1 MDYIR
6 SAIELQSDVRADVR
20 VGRINISN
28 KGADGHNPRDFNQD
42 RRPYHLTP
50 HLLHVFSGFGVG
62 GAEVRTAT
70 LMNELGGRYR
80 HSILSLNGDL
90 QCMERLSS
98 DLDVRLVDP
107 PDLSGN
113 LLQRLLRIRALLKA
127 IAPDV
132 LMTRNWGTIE
142 FALANR
148 FMRIC
153 RHIHHEE
160 GFNHDESA
168 RQLPR
173 RVWTRRFAFGG
184 VDAVFTPS
192 RHLAEIAR
200 KVWWT
205 PREKISC
212 FPNGIN
218 CAAFQGEPDGD
229 AIPGFRRVKGETV
242 VGTVAAIRKVKNLSR
257 LVRVFAQAAKGRKAR
272 LVIVGAG
279 EDMENVQ
286 AEVARCG
293 VADQVYFPGYLSD
306 PAKFM
311 GLFDLFALSSDSEQ
325 MPLSVVEAMAAG
337 LAVVATDVGDV
348 KNMVVVENQPCI
360 VPESDE
366 NSFVKC
372 LQTLIDD
379 VEKRTSLGRQNREK
393 ALREYTAAKMAETN
407 DALIKSVLGKL

>member
-1 MDYIR
+1 M
-6 SAIELQSDVRADVR
+6 
-20 VGRINISN
+20 ISV
-28 KGADGHNPRDFNQD
+28 
-42 RRPYHLTP
+42 P
-50 HLLHVFSGFGVG
+50 HLLHVFSGFGIG
-62 GAEVRTAT
+62 GAEVRTAI

-90 QCMERLSS
+90 QCMARLSP
-98 DLDVRLVDP
+98 DLDVKVVDA

-113 LLQRLLRIRALLKA
+113 LPRRLFRIRALLKA
-127 IAPDV
+127 VAPDM

-148 FMRIC
+148 WGRIC

-168 RQLPR
+168 GQIPR
-173 RVWTRRFAFGG
+173 RVWTRRIAFGG

-192 RHLAEIAR
+192 RNLADIAR

-205 PREKISC
+205 PREKIAY

-218 CAAFQGEPDGD
+218 CDAFLDAPDLD
-229 AIPGFRRVKGETV
+229 AIPGFQRVEGEVV

-257 LVRVFAQAAKGRKAR
+257 LVRVFAQAAKGRAAR

-279 EDMENVQ
+279 DDLENVQ
-286 AEVARCG
+286 AEAVRCG
-293 VADQVYFPGYLSD
+293 VADQVCFPGFLSD

-348 KNMVVVENQPCI
+348 KEMVGEPNQPF
-360 VPESDE
+360 VAAASDE
-366 NSFVKC
+366 VLFAKN
-372 LQTLIDD
+372 LETLIDGPEQR
-379 VEKRTSLGRQNREK
+379 VRLGRQNQEK
-393 ALREYTAAKMAETN
+393 ALREFTAAKMAETN
-407 DALIKSVLGKL
+407 DVLIKSILDKG